1 MNNFRDFLTLSPEFF
16 ATFAQATCSL
26 SVLYP
31 YLTLEGVYLLFG
43 YVLPNISTLWK
54 IHSQENMK
62 VWDYHPLW
70 QCVPAHLLPHLL
82 LCKIPNTTYQTHMR
96 QIIVWAG
103 SVSLAVT
110 KDILVSFFPPLIDM
124 LKFRGLT
131 HLSWGNKIFKK
142 KFFKIFKKFEKVWSR
157 PHSQKDSKIPSSLY
171 YHRDQILF
179 KNFKYFEYLGKR
191 LSCPKHK
198 PNFPTP
204 QKIFWHYNSASV
216 TFVSL
221 AKCMFFW
228 QVYVFLYVTVFW
240 E

>member
-1 MNNFRDFLTLSPEFF
+1 MYSQTYRLYEKYIHKKVWRYGTITLCGSAFQHISF
-16 ATFAQATCSL
+16 HTSCCVKFQTLHIRHICVRL
-26 SVLYP
+26 LYEQVP
-31 YLTLEGVYLLFG
+31 F
-43 YVLPNISTLWK
+43 
-54 IHSQENMK
+54 HSQ
-62 VWDYHPLW
+62 
-70 QCVPAHLLPHLL
+70 LLR
-82 LCKIPNTTYQTHMR
+82 IS
-96 QIIVWAG
+96 W
-103 SVSLAVT
+103 
-110 KDILVSFFPPLIDM
+110 LVSFPALIDM